1 MSRSVPEWIGRDDDQ
16 RIPDYVKDRVA
27 NKAEL
32 YCQHCKRQVGGKL
45 RAEFDHETPLILG
58 GKNRESNIQL
68 LCHECHRAKTKLDVK
83 LKAKVARCRKKHI
96 GITPKRA
103 KIQSRGF
110 AKAPPQRKA
119 SAPIEKWRGF

>member
-32 YCQHCKRQVGGKL
+32 YCQQCQRQVSGKL

-83 LKAKVARCRKKHI
+83 LKAKVSRVRKRHL
-96 GITPKRA
+96 GIKKPSKFACSRDSKFKK
-103 KIQSRGF
+103 KIDGSVVLR
-110 AKAPPQRKA
+110 
-119 SAPIEKWRGF
+119 

>member
-32 YCQHCKRQVGGKL
+32 YCQHCRRQVGGKL

-58 GKNRESNIQL
+58 GQNRESNIQL

-83 LKAKVARCRKKHI
+83 LKAKVARARKRHI
-96 GITPKRA
+96 GIKRRRRTIPGRKFDGTP
-103 KIQSRGF
+103 IPSRWVEG
-110 AKAPPQRKA
+110 
-119 SAPIEKWRGF
+119 

>member
-1 MSRSVPEWIGRDDDQ
+1 MRSTPEWIGRDDDQ

-32 YCQHCKRQVGGKL
+32 CCRLCKRQVIGKL

-68 LCHECHRAKTKLDVK
+68 LCHECHKAKTKRDVK
-83 LKAKVARCRKKHI
+83 IKAKVARVRKRHL
-96 GITPKRA
+96 GIKKPSRFPGSRDSKFKKRMDGTVVL
-103 KIQSRGF
+103 R
-110 AKAPPQRKA
+110 
-119 SAPIEKWRGF
+119 